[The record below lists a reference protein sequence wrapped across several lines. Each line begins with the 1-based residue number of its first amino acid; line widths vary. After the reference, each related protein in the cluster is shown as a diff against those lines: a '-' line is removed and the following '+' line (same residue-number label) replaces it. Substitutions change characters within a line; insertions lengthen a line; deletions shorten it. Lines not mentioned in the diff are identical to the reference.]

1 MMNHTNH
8 DSPDANDSGAP
19 VPHFGAPVANELD
32 WIESQLTRLEQDQLE
47 VLRLLVEND
56 TYPDDILAY
65 RNDNYPDDML
75 TYRRDRAARFEAQVS
90 EAPAARPGRAKR
102 LRQFLNDVA
111 EVAVPTYLVIFAIA
125 IVVVTFDAI
134 HRVPAFIAKPTR
146 APTSNPT
153 ASP

>member
-1 MMNHTNH
+1 MMNHTDH

-19 VPHFGAPVANELD
+19 VPHSGAPVATELD

-47 VLRLLVEND
+47 VLRLLVESD
-56 TYPDDILAY
+56 TYVDDIVAFAQ
-65 RNDNYPDDML
+65 
-75 TYRRDRAARFEAQVS
+75 DREARSKALVS
-90 EAPAARPGRAKR
+90 EALAAGLGRAKR
-102 LRQFLNDVA
+102 EVA
-111 EVAVPTYLVIFAIA
+111 ELTCLVIFFIA
-125 IVVVTFDAI
+125 IVFVTFDAI

>member
-19 VPHFGAPVANELD
+19 VPHSGAPVATELD

-47 VLRLLVEND
+47 VLRLLVESD
-56 TYPDDILAY
+56 TYVDDIVAFAQ
-65 RNDNYPDDML
+65 
-75 TYRRDRAARFEAQVS
+75 DREARSKALVS
-90 EAPAARPGRAKR
+90 EALAAGLGRAKR
-102 LRQFLNDVA
+102 EVA
-111 EVAVPTYLVIFAIA
+111 ELTCLVIVFIA
-125 IVVVTFDAI
+125 IVFVTFDAI

>member
-1 MMNHTNH
+1 MMNHTDH

-19 VPHFGAPVANELD
+19 VPHSGAPVATELD

-47 VLRLLVEND
+47 VLRLLGESD
-56 TYPDDILAY
+56 TYVDDIVAFAQ
-65 RNDNYPDDML
+65 
-75 TYRRDRAARFEAQVS
+75 DREARSKALVS
-90 EAPAARPGRAKR
+90 EALAAGLGRAKR
-102 LRQFLNDVA
+102 VVA
-111 EVAVPTYLVIFAIA
+111 ELTCLVIVFIA
-125 IVVVTFDAI
+125 IVFVTFDAI

>member
-19 VPHFGAPVANELD
+19 VPHSGAPVANELD

-47 VLRLLVEND
+47 VLRLLVESD
-56 TYPDDILAY
+56 TYVDDIVAFAQ
-65 RNDNYPDDML
+65 
-75 TYRRDRAARFEAQVS
+75 DREARSKALVS
-90 EAPAARPGRAKR
+90 EALAAGLGRAKR
-102 LRQFLNDVA
+102 EVA
-111 EVAVPTYLVIFAIA
+111 ELTCLVIVFIA
-125 IVVVTFDAI
+125 IVFVTFDAI

>member
-1 MMNHTNH
+1 MMNHTDH

-47 VLRLLVEND
+47 VLRLLVESD
-56 TYPDDILAY
+56 TYVDDIVAFAQ
-65 RNDNYPDDML
+65 
-75 TYRRDRAARFEAQVS
+75 DREARSKALVS
-90 EAPAARPGRAKR
+90 EALAAGLGRAKR
-102 LRQFLNDVA
+102 EVA
-111 EVAVPTYLVIFAIA
+111 ELTCLVIVFIA
-125 IVVVTFDAI
+125 IVFVTFDAI

>member
-1 MMNHTNH
+1 MMNHTDH

-47 VLRLLVEND
+47 VLRLLVESD
-56 TYPDDILAY
+56 TYVDDIVAFAQ
-65 RNDNYPDDML
+65 
-75 TYRRDRAARFEAQVS
+75 DREARSKALVS
-90 EAPAARPGRAKR
+90 EALAAGLGRAKR
-102 LRQFLNDVA
+102 EVA
-111 EVAVPTYLVIFAIA
+111 ELTCLVIVFIA
-125 IVVVTFDAI
+125 IVFVTFDAI
-134 HRVPAFIAKPTR
+134 HRVPAIVAKPTR

>member
-1 MMNHTNH
+1 MMNHTDH

-47 VLRLLVEND
+47 VLRLLVESD
-56 TYPDDILAY
+56 TYPDDILAFEQ
-65 RNDNYPDDML
+65 
-75 TYRRDRAARFEAQVS
+75 DREARSEALVSAAR
-90 EAPAARPGRAKR
+90 AARPGRAKR
-102 LRQFLNDVA
+102 LRQFLKDVA
-111 EVAVPTYLVIFAIA
+111 EVAVPIYLAIFAIA

-134 HRVPAFIAKPTR
+134 HRVPAFVAKLTQ

>member
-1 MMNHTNH
+1 MMNHTDH

-19 VPHFGAPVANELD
+19 VPHSGAPVANELD

-47 VLRLLVEND
+47 VLRLLVEPS
-56 TYPDDILAY
+56 TYPDDILAFEQ
-65 RNDNYPDDML
+65 
-75 TYRRDRAARFEAQVS
+75 DREARSKALVS
-90 EAPAARPGRAKR
+90 EALAARPGRAKR
-102 LRQFLNDVA
+102 LRQFLNGAPEVA
-111 EVAVPTYLVIFAIA
+111 ELTCLVIVFIA
-125 IVVVTFDAI
+125 IVFVTFDAI

>member
-1 MMNHTNH
+1 MMNHTDH

-19 VPHFGAPVANELD
+19 VPHSGAPVANELD

-47 VLRLLVEND
+47 VLRLLGESD
-56 TYPDDILAY
+56 TYVDDIVAFAQ
-65 RNDNYPDDML
+65 
-75 TYRRDRAARFEAQVS
+75 DREARSKALVS
-90 EAPAARPGRAKR
+90 EALAAGLGRAKR
-102 LRQFLNDVA
+102 EVA
-111 EVAVPTYLVIFAIA
+111 ELTCLVIVFIA
-125 IVVVTFDAI
+125 IVFVTFDAI